1 MKITKDLLKKWGAC
15 TDGYKWYVSK
25 FPQAAS
31 YSEVNKALRDD
42 KRYEDSIWLTNRV
55 FAEFFEQPELI
66 AAVVKSEVDQA
77 LAEIKDSPSSAI
89 GYSSKAASSGYSSTA
104 ASSGD
109 SSKAASSGYSST
121 AASSGNYSKAASSG
135 NSSKAA
141 SSGNYSTAA
150 SSGNYSTAEAKGLQ
164 TIAMVAG
171 INGLARAGEK
181 GAFALAWLEGEQ
193 TRIAVGI
200 VGENGI
206 KADIW
211 YCVSKTGQ
219 LEEVE
224 S

>member
-89 GYSSKAASSGYSSTA
+89 GYSSTAASSGDSSTAASSGDSSTA

-109 SSKAASSGYSST
+109 SSKAASSGD
-121 AASSGNYSKAASSG
+121 
-135 NSSKAA
+135 SSKAA